1 MPDRVVRVLPDVPAI
16 DKVFD
21 YTVPPAMDADVR
33 VGSLVRIALH
43 GRRVGGW
50 VVGEGG
56 STAEGRAL
64 KPIAKVTGWGPPPD
78 VLALADW
85 AAWRWA
91 GRRASLLGTASPP
104 HAVRGLPT
112 SVKRSGDQNA
122 SRSAIERPERFTK
135 VVRVAPAAD
144 TFPLVLDAAREGP
157 ALILTPSVAEA
168 AVIGRRLRAEGVSVA
183 VHPRE

>member
-1 MPDRVVRVLPDVPAI
+1 MPDRVVRDLPDVPAI

-33 VGSLVRIALH
+33 GGTLVRIALH

-56 STAEGRAL
+56 STTDGRAL

-85 AAWRWA
+85 AAWGGA
-91 GRRASLLGTASPP
+91 APPPSLPGPPPPP
-104 HAVRGLPT
+104 HPPGAPPPLPPRSVRISP
-112 SVKRSGDQNA
+112 SPA
-122 SRSAIERPERFTK
+122 
-135 VVRVAPAAD
+135 RVD
-144 TFPLVLDAAREGP
+144 
-157 ALILTPSVAEA
+157 
-168 AVIGRRLRAEGVSVA
+168 
-183 VHPRE
+183 

>member
-33 VGSLVRIALH
+33 VGTIVRIALH

-56 STAEGRAL
+56 SAADGRAL

-78 VLALADW
+78 LLALADW

-112 SVKRSGDQNA
+112 PPHRLNPSGDQNG
-122 SRSAIERPERFTK
+122 STDGTERPFGFNRRGGDGAV

-144 TFPLVLDAAREGP
+144 TFPL
-157 ALILTPSVAEA
+157 
-168 AVIGRRLRAEGVSVA
+168 
-183 VHPRE
+183 